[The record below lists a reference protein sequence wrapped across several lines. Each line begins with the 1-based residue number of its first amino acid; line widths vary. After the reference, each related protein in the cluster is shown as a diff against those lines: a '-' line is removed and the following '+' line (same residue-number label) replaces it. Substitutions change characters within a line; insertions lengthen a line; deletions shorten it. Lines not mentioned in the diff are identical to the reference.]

1 MKQLTKG
8 SEMGD
13 LPINEIIAGDCVS
26 VMNSLP
32 QDSVDLVFADPP
44 YNLQL
49 KGDLHRPDSSKVDAV
64 NNDWDKFSSFDIYD
78 DLTSAWLKQPV
89 AS

>member
-49 KGDLHRPDSSKVDAV
+49 KGDLHRPDSFKVDAV